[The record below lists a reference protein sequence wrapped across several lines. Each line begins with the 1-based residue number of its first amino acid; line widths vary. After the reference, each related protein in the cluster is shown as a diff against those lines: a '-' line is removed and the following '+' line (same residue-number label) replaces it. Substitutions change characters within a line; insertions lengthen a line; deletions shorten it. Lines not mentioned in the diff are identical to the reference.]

1 MGQPSAQQSV
11 PSRDQISLTVREA
24 MPHRVL
30 DLRPQEFDLLV
41 SCDAKGRPAKGG
53 LVLMRVTYIA
63 NVLS

>member
-1 MGQPSAQQSV
+1 
-11 PSRDQISLTVREA
+11 

-30 DLRPQEFDLLV
+30 DLRPQEFDLLM

-53 LVLMRVTYIA
+53 LVLMPVTYTA